1 MACDILGFL
10 YFAWGPYSHYTVVG
24 PTELVLSFQKL
35 HAALNKKYLNSISKR
50 FWIPPLPQHY
60 VFLGQK
66 KGEGVI
72 CCLRVLKLK

>member
-35 HAALNKKYLNSISKR
+35 HAALNKKYLNSNPKKILG
-50 FWIPPLPQHY
+50 PPPPPTVVSWADKML
-60 VFLGQK
+60 
-66 KGEGVI
+66 
-72 CCLRVLKLK
+72 LRVLKICI